1 MPILSFRQVKASRT
15 LMLTCSGSLAGSSL
29 PRGVGTFPGLR
40 TPDAIPSLFQVALL
54 RAHAGE
60 HLLLGATKRSMVFKD
75 VLLLGEDAVCPARAL
90 QGHAQRGAHPGM
102 GDFHGGVQSEGSRSR
117 MVLSSVFSSGYQIQM
132 QGNVDSRT

>member
-15 LMLTCSGSLAGSSL
+15 LMLTCSGSLVGSSL
-29 PRGVGTFPGLR
+29 PRGVDAFPGLR

-75 VLLLGEDAVCPARAL
+75 VLLLGEDAVCPPRVL

-117 MVLSSVFSSGYQIQM
+117 MVLSSVFLTGYQIQM
-132 QGNVDSRT
+132 QANVDSRN

>member
-29 PRGVGTFPGLR
+29 PRSVDAFPGMR

-75 VLLLGEDAVCPARAL
+75 VLLLGEDALCMPSVERTWAWEISMVVCRVREAD
-90 QGHAQRGAHPGM
+90 QGWSCPQYSQL
-102 GDFHGGVQSEGSRSR
+102 D
-117 MVLSSVFSSGYQIQM
+117 
-132 QGNVDSRT
+132 T